1 MDSKAIAEKSLE
13 ASLYAATGVVVSQ
26 TTNILKPGGGALFG
40 AVAYI
45 SGKIIAEGLNKMF
58 GNSSAEK
65 ILKIAAEHF
74 GGLLVALGVA
84 ALERGYKIKLMASLT
99 LAMWMIPITY
109 AATKVVLPQIMKQ
122 VA

>member
-1 MDSKAIAEKSLE
+1 MDSKAIAEKSIE

-84 ALERGYKIKLMASLT
+84 LQMGYKIKLMASLT